1 MKFLTWA
8 ILFCALPFLNFAQ
21 SNGEFKQRITGFVAS
36 ADSVYERKDLN
47 LTAQNIGIINEQ
59 EHDWTSSFM
68 LKSKAKEINNI
79 GNKVYSKYYFSFFT
93 YPDVT
98 ERDYAVKFW
107 LQSFID
113 GVAIRPGRDMRT
125 YPDAQP
131 TIIVI
136 NETSIAILTY
146 SCKFGTD
153 ESFNDWRKTM
163 LTWFGNPASTIIE
176 VGCEGPFDWT
186 KNRPDSKD
194 RTWR

>member
-1 MKFLTWA
+1 MKLLNWA
-8 ILFCALPFLNFAQ
+8 LLFFALPILSFAQ

-47 LTAQNIGIINEQ
+47 LTEQNIGVIDEQ

-68 LKSKAKEINNI
+68 LKSKEKEVNNI
-79 GNKVYSKYYFSFFT
+79 GNKAYSKYYFSFYTF
-93 YPDVT
+93 PDVT

-107 LQSFID
+107 LRSFID
-113 GVAIRPGRDMRT
+113 GEAIRPGRDMRT
-125 YPDAQP
+125 YPGAQP

-146 SCKFGTD
+146 SCKFGTE
-153 ESFNDWRKTM
+153 ESFREWRKTM
-163 LTWFGNPASTIIE
+163 LTWFGNPASTMIE
-176 VGCEGPFDWT
+176 VGCDGPLDWT

-194 RTWR
+194 RTWK